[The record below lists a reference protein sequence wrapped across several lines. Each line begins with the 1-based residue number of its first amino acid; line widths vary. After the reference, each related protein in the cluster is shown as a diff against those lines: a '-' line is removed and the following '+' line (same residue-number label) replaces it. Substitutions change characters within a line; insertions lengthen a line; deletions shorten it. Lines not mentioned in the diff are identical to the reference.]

1 MEACGIRKGSLREN
15 KRSAIMA
22 DIKWIKISCD
32 FFNDEAIKIIEKMP
46 EGDSIIIIWL
56 KLLISA
62 GKVND
67 KGYIYFRKEIPY
79 TDEMLATVFDRP
91 LNLIRLA
98 LKTFVSFGMIQIT
111 DTYGIFISNWDKYQ
125 NLGGMERVREL
136 AKMRKR
142 KQRSKE
148 KMLLLEAQK
157 INNDVTLR
165 DCHVTVTPLEID
177 KDIDIDIDIEK
188 ELDKEINKEEKKKNF
203 VAKSFFQKLIA
214 EDEDLKEYS
223 SLKDLFIEFL
233 EYKTAIKK
241 QFKTEKSVRNAFL
254 DFIRLSGGDEK
265 YARALVDNTIAR
277 GWQGIYDLSVEQKKA
292 FKNTQNQNQS
302 DDWESRCM

>member
-1 MEACGIRKGSLREN
+1 
-15 KRSAIMA
+15 MA

-32 FFNDEAIKIIEKMP
+32 IFNDEAIKLIEQMPDGDAIIV
-46 EGDSIIIIWL
+46 IWL
-56 KLLISA
+56 KLLITA
-62 GKVND
+62 GKIND
-67 KGYIYFRKEIPY
+67 NGYLYFKKEIPY
-79 TDEMLATVFDRP
+79 TDEMLSTIFCRP
-91 LNLIRLA
+91 LNTIRLA
-98 LKTFVSFGMIQIT
+98 LRTFENFGMIQIVNEQ
-111 DTYGIFISNWDKYQ
+111 GIFITNWEKYQ
-125 NLGGMERVREL
+125 NIEGMEKIKIQTRERVKKFRE
-136 AKMRKR
+136 
-142 KQRSKE
+142 KQK
-148 KMLLLEAQK
+148 LLSCNATC
-157 INNDVTLR
+157 N
-165 DCHVTVTPLEID
+165 VTVTDSNAID
-177 KDIDIDIDIEK
+177 KDIEK

-214 EDEDLKEYS
+214 EDEDLKKYS

-277 GWQGIYDLSVEQKKA
+277 GWQGIYDLSAEQKKA

>member
-1 MEACGIRKGSLREN
+1 
-15 KRSAIMA
+15 MA

-32 FFNDEAIKIIEKMP
+32 IFNDEAIKLIEQMPDGDAIIV
-46 EGDSIIIIWL
+46 IWL
-56 KLLISA
+56 KLLITA
-62 GKVND
+62 GKIND
-67 KGYIYFRKEIPY
+67 NGYLYFKKEIPY
-79 TDEMLATVFDRP
+79 TDEMLSTIFCRP
-91 LNLIRLA
+91 LNTIRLA
-98 LKTFVSFGMIQIT
+98 LRTFENFGMIQIVNEQ
-111 DTYGIFISNWDKYQ
+111 GIFITNWEKYQ
-125 NLGGMERVREL
+125 NIEGMEKIKIQTRERVKKFRE
-136 AKMRKR
+136 
-142 KQRSKE
+142 KQK
-148 KMLLLEAQK
+148 LLSCNATC
-157 INNDVTLR
+157 N
-165 DCHVTVTPLEID
+165 VTVTDSNAID
-177 KDIDIDIDIEK
+177 KDIDKEK

-233 EYKTAIKK
+233 EYKTAIKN
-241 QFKTEKSVRNAFL
+241 QFKTETSVRNAFL

>member
-1 MEACGIRKGSLREN
+1 
-15 KRSAIMA
+15 MA

-32 FFNDEAIKIIEKMP
+32 IFNDEAIKLIEQMPDGDAIIV
-46 EGDSIIIIWL
+46 IWL
-56 KLLISA
+56 KLLITA
-62 GKVND
+62 GKIND
-67 KGYIYFRKEIPY
+67 NGYLYFKKEIPY
-79 TDEMLATVFDRP
+79 TDEMLSTIFCRP
-91 LNLIRLA
+91 LNTIRLA
-98 LKTFVSFGMIQIT
+98 LRTFENFGMIQIVNEQ
-111 DTYGIFISNWDKYQ
+111 GIFITNWEKYQ
-125 NLGGMERVREL
+125 NIEGMEKIKIQTRERVKKFRE
-136 AKMRKR
+136 
-142 KQRSKE
+142 KQK
-148 KMLLLEAQK
+148 LLSCNATC
-157 INNDVTLR
+157 N
-165 DCHVTVTPLEID
+165 VTVTDSNAID
-177 KDIDIDIDIEK
+177 KDIDKEK

-214 EDEDLKEYS
+214 EDEDLKGYS

-254 DFIRLSGGDEK
+254 DFIRLSGGNEK

>member
-1 MEACGIRKGSLREN
+1 
-15 KRSAIMA
+15 MA

-32 FFNDEAIKIIEKMP
+32 IFNDEAIKLIEQMPDGDAIIV
-46 EGDSIIIIWL
+46 IWL
-56 KLLISA
+56 KLLITA
-62 GKVND
+62 GKIND
-67 KGYIYFRKEIPY
+67 NGYLYFKKEIPY
-79 TDEMLATVFDRP
+79 TDEMLSTIFCRP
-91 LNLIRLA
+91 LNTIRLA
-98 LKTFVSFGMIQIT
+98 LRTFEKFGMIQIVNEQ
-111 DTYGIFISNWDKYQ
+111 GIFITNWEKYQ
-125 NLGGMERVREL
+125 NIEGMEKIKIQTRERVKKFRE
-136 AKMRKR
+136 
-142 KQRSKE
+142 KQK
-148 KMLLLEAQK
+148 LLSCNATC
-157 INNDVTLR
+157 N
-165 DCHVTVTPLEID
+165 VTVTESNAID
-177 KDIDIDIDIEK
+177 KDIEK

-302 DDWESRCM
+302 DDWEWESRCM

>member
-1 MEACGIRKGSLREN
+1 
-15 KRSAIMA
+15 MA

-32 FFNDEAIKIIEKMP
+32 IFNDEAIKLIEQMPDGDAIIV
-46 EGDSIIIIWL
+46 IWL
-56 KLLISA
+56 KLLITA
-62 GKVND
+62 GKIND
-67 KGYIYFRKEIPY
+67 NGYLYFKKEIPY
-79 TDEMLATVFDRP
+79 TDEMLSTIFCRP
-91 LNLIRLA
+91 LNTIRLA
-98 LKTFVSFGMIQIT
+98 LRTFENFGMIQIVNEQ
-111 DTYGIFISNWDKYQ
+111 GIFITNWEKYQ
-125 NLGGMERVREL
+125 NIEGMEKIKLQTRERVKKFRE
-136 AKMRKR
+136 
-142 KQRSKE
+142 KQK
-148 KMLLLEAQK
+148 LLTCNATC
-157 INNDVTLR
+157 N
-165 DCHVTVTPLEID
+165 VTVTESNATD
-177 KDIDIDIDIEK
+177 KDIDIEK

>member
-1 MEACGIRKGSLREN
+1 
-15 KRSAIMA
+15 MA

-32 FFNDEAIKIIEKMP
+32 IFNDEAIKLIEQMPDGDAIIV
-46 EGDSIIIIWL
+46 IWL
-56 KLLISA
+56 KLLITA
-62 GKVND
+62 GKIND
-67 KGYIYFRKEIPY
+67 NGYLYFKKEIPY
-79 TDEMLATVFDRP
+79 TDEMLSTIFCRP
-91 LNLIRLA
+91 LNTIRLA
-98 LKTFVSFGMIQIT
+98 LRTFENFGMIQIVNEQ
-111 DTYGIFISNWDKYQ
+111 GIFITNWEKYQ
-125 NLGGMERVREL
+125 NIEGMEKIKIQTRERVKKFRE
-136 AKMRKR
+136 
-142 KQRSKE
+142 KQK
-148 KMLLLEAQK
+148 LLSCNATC
-157 INNDVTLR
+157 N
-165 DCHVTVTPLEID
+165 VTVTDSNAID
-177 KDIDIDIDIEK
+177 KDIDKEK

>member
-1 MEACGIRKGSLREN
+1 
-15 KRSAIMA
+15 MA

-32 FFNDEAIKIIEKMP
+32 IFNDEAIKLIEQMPDGDAIIV
-46 EGDSIIIIWL
+46 IWL
-56 KLLISA
+56 KLLITA
-62 GKVND
+62 GKIND
-67 KGYIYFRKEIPY
+67 NGYLYFKKEIPY
-79 TDEMLATVFDRP
+79 TDEMLSTIFCRP
-91 LNLIRLA
+91 LNTIRLA
-98 LKTFVSFGMIQIT
+98 LRTFENFGMIQIVNEQ
-111 DTYGIFISNWDKYQ
+111 GIFITNWEKYQ
-125 NLGGMERVREL
+125 NIEGMEKIKIQTRERVKKFRE
-136 AKMRKR
+136 
-142 KQRSKE
+142 KQK
-148 KMLLLEAQK
+148 LLSCNATC
-157 INNDVTLR
+157 N
-165 DCHVTVTPLEID
+165 VTVTDSNAID
-177 KDIDIDIDIEK
+177 KDIDKEK

-254 DFIRLSGGDEK
+254 DFIRLSGGNEK

-277 GWQGIYDLSVEQKKA
+277 GWQSIYDLSVEQKKA

>member
-1 MEACGIRKGSLREN
+1 
-15 KRSAIMA
+15 MA

-32 FFNDEAIKIIEKMP
+32 IFNDEAIKLIEQMPDGDAIIV
-46 EGDSIIIIWL
+46 IWL
-56 KLLISA
+56 KLLITA
-62 GKVND
+62 GKIND
-67 KGYIYFRKEIPY
+67 NGYLYFKKEIPY
-79 TDEMLATVFDRP
+79 TDEMLSTIFCRP
-91 LNLIRLA
+91 LNTIRLA
-98 LKTFVSFGMIQIT
+98 LRTFENFGMIQIVNEQ
-111 DTYGIFISNWDKYQ
+111 GIFITNWEKYQ
-125 NLGGMERVREL
+125 NIEGMEKIKIQTRERVKKFRE
-136 AKMRKR
+136 
-142 KQRSKE
+142 KQK
-148 KMLLLEAQK
+148 LLSCNATC
-157 INNDVTLR
+157 N
-165 DCHVTVTPLEID
+165 VTVTDSNAID
-177 KDIDIDIDIEK
+177 KDIDKEK

-277 GWQGIYDLSVEQKKA
+277 GWQGIYDLSAEQKKN

>member
-1 MEACGIRKGSLREN
+1 
-15 KRSAIMA
+15 MA

-32 FFNDEAIKIIEKMP
+32 IFNDEAIKLIEQMPDGDAIIV
-46 EGDSIIIIWL
+46 IWL
-56 KLLISA
+56 KLLITA
-62 GKVND
+62 GKIND
-67 KGYIYFRKEIPY
+67 NGYLYFKKEIPY
-79 TDEMLATVFDRP
+79 TDEMLSTIFCRP
-91 LNLIRLA
+91 LNTIRLA
-98 LKTFVSFGMIQIT
+98 LRTFENFGMIQIVNEQ
-111 DTYGIFISNWDKYQ
+111 GIFITNWEKYQ
-125 NLGGMERVREL
+125 NIEGMEKIKIQTRERVKKFRE
-136 AKMRKR
+136 
-142 KQRSKE
+142 KQK
-148 KMLLLEAQK
+148 LLSCNATC
-157 INNDVTLR
+157 N
-165 DCHVTVTPLEID
+165 VTVTDSNAID
-177 KDIDIDIDIEK
+177 KDIEK

-277 GWQGIYDLSVEQKKA
+277 GWQGIYDLSAEQKKA
-292 FKNTQNQNQS
+292 FKNTRNQNQS

>member
-32 FFNDEAIKIIEKMP
+32 IFNDEAIKLIEQMPDGDAIIV
-46 EGDSIIIIWL
+46 IWL
-56 KLLISA
+56 KLLITA
-62 GKVND
+62 GKIND
-67 KGYIYFRKEIPY
+67 NGYLYFKKEIPY
-79 TDEMLATVFDRP
+79 TDEMLSTIFCRP
-91 LNLIRLA
+91 LNTIRLA
-98 LKTFVSFGMIQIT
+98 LRTFENFGMIQIVNEQ
-111 DTYGIFISNWDKYQ
+111 GIFITNWEKYQ
-125 NLGGMERVREL
+125 NIAGMEQIKEYNRL
-136 AKMRKR
+136 AKRR
-142 KQRSKE
+142 QREREKE
-148 KMLLLEAQK
+148 LKLLSDSQRQCQGQVIDNHETDK
-157 INNDVTLR
+157 
-165 DCHVTVTPLEID
+165 D
-177 KDIDIDIDIEK
+177 KDIDIDIETEEEK
-188 ELDKEINKEEKKKNF
+188 KKKNF

-241 QFKTEKSVRNAFL
+241 QFKTGKSVRNAFL

-277 GWQGIYDLSVEQKKA
+277 GWQGIYDLSAEQKKN
-292 FKNTQNQNQS
+292 FKNTQNQS